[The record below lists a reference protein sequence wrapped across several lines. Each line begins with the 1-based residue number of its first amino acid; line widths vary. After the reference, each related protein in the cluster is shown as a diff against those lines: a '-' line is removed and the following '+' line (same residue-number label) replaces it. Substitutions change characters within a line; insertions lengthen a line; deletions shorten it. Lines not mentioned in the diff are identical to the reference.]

1 MSLPDLSPA
10 DVISPLDPVPR
21 STLRAHVAERLRA
34 AILAGDIVPG
44 APLVE
49 TALSQRFDVS
59 RGPLREALRQLVE
72 EGLLVTVPYT
82 GTHVASLSVEDVRE
96 IYSLRTALE
105 IFAFEQAWERRDD
118 RFRRELERRNAA
130 LLATIDAGD
139 DRASIASELEL
150 HGLVYETSGH
160 KLLQRAWHGLRGRLQ
175 LYWAAHHRAHGR
187 RGPRRDSHDSYIAA
201 ALGDDLAAMR
211 LEIADHM
218 RRGAETTERFLRSL
232 PTNTGPTNTGK
243 SKRGVVT

>member
-1 MSLPDLSPA
+1 MPT
-10 DVISPLDPVPR
+10 LDPVPR

-34 AILAGDIVPG
+34 AILAGDVAPG

-49 TALSQRFDVS
+49 TTLSQRFDVS
-59 RGPLREALRQLVE
+59 RGPLREALRQLIE

-82 GTHVASLSVEDVRE
+82 GTHVASLSVEDVHE

-105 IFAFEQAWERRDD
+105 VFAFEQVWERRDD
-118 RFRRELERRNAA
+118 RFRRELAHRNVA

-150 HGLVYETSGH
+150 HGLVYEASGH

-218 RRGAETTERFLRSL
+218 RRGVEVTERFLRSL
-232 PTNTGPTNTGK
+232 PAAAGREFN
-243 SKRGVVT
+243 GVTKGDMR

>member
-1 MSLPDLSPA
+1 VALSHLTAADTPGIERLPRA
-10 DVISPLDPVPR
+10 
-21 STLRAHVAERLRA
+21 TLRAHVAERLRA
-34 AILAGDIVPG
+34 AILAGDIAPG
-44 APLVE
+44 SPLTE
-49 TALSQRFDVS
+49 TDLSARFEIS

-105 IFAFEQAWERRDD
+105 IFAFEQVWNRRDD
-118 RFRRELERRNAA
+118 RFRAGLRHRNEA
-130 LLATIDAGD
+130 LIATIDAGD
-139 DRASIASELEL
+139 DRASIGAELAL
-150 HGLVYETSGH
+150 HGLVYEASEH
-160 KLLQRAWHGLRGRLQ
+160 KLLQRAWAGLRGRLQ

-201 ALGDDLAAMR
+201 ALGDDLSALR

-218 RRGAETTERFLRSL
+218 RRGA
-232 PTNTGPTNTGK
+232 
-243 SKRGVVT
+243 VVTENFVSGTQSEGDDT